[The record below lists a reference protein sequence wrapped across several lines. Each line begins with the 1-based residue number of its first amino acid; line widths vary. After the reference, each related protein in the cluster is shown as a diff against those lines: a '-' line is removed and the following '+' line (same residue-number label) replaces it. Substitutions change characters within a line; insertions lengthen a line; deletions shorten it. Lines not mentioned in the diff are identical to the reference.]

1 MPDDSHRDARTRD
14 HLIAL
19 AVALIGVAWGVA
31 SALGVGDDD
40 ASGIVEDGLGGAGTG
55 LVLALFF
62 IGVPALVVGTLD
74 GLTARLARPVARLA
88 LRVLLVGGLGFWA
101 GLWIFAFSDIDC
113 DGTCIDPDRGLVWT
127 TLAVTVASFALEW
140 LVAWA
145 VGGRAQRRG
154 NDRHAAETSS

>member
-1 MPDDSHRDARTRD
+1 MPDDLRRDARTRN

-19 AVALIGVAWGVA
+19 AVGLIGVAWGVA
-31 SALGVGDDD
+31 GALGVGDAD
-40 ASGIVEDGLGGAGTG
+40 ATGIVEDGLGGAGTG

-74 GLTARLARPVARLA
+74 GLTARLTRPVARLA

-127 TLAVTVASFALEW
+127 TLAVTVVALAVEQVITGLVSRRDTRRRAAAS
-140 LVAWA
+140 
-145 VGGRAQRRG
+145 
-154 NDRHAAETSS
+154 